1 MGGGS
6 FLESIITILVELG
19 IPWEPWMANLI
30 VFGGAMILFP
40 FFLRNIR
47 ISQARNK
54 LKRSNV
60 IYGEERRA
68 MEVEAMEKVKDI
80 PTALLG
86 LADQAIV
93 MKRYELAEEFISHVP
108 RTKKYKREL
117 VAIYKKINPDSHRN
131 LPSELLAIEQLKANG
146 LNDLAE
152 KRWQDA
158 KRRWPNAVELG
169 EEFLLGKVE
178 S

>member
-6 FLESIITILVELG
+6 FLESLITILIELG

-30 VFGGAMILFP
+30 VFGGALFLFP

-60 IYGEERRA
+60 VYGEERRS
-68 MEVEAMEKVKDI
+68 MELEALEKVKDI

-117 VAIYKKINPDSHRN
+117 LAIHKKINPDSNRN

-146 LNDLAE
+146 LNELAE
-152 KRWQDA
+152 KRWSEA
-158 KRRWPNAVELG
+158 KKRWPNAIELDAEFSIDRVE
-169 EEFLLGKVE
+169 
-178 S
+178 